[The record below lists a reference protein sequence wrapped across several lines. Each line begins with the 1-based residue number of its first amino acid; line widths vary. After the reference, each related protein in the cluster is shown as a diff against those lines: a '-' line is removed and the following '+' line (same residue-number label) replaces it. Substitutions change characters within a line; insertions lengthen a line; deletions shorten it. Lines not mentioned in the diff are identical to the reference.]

1 MQFQL
6 SNVNDAKQ
14 GVFSIAQPPPD
25 VLINKLLD
33 LLLKQDDPE
42 RSFVKFKDGD
52 ELVLLVNNMGGMSVL
67 EMGSVVDEV
76 LIQLGT
82 CHLSN
87 ISHILSLWL
96 RLEC

>member
-1 MQFQL
+1 M
-6 SNVNDAKQ
+6 
-14 GVFSIAQPPPD
+14 
-25 VLINKLLD
+25 
-33 LLLKQDDPE
+33 LKQDDPE

-82 CHLSN
+82 CFLSN
-87 ISHILSLWL
+87 ISHTLSIWF